1 MNKSIETRAYEA
13 LIREMENEIKVV
25 EGQYEKEFARVCTLI
40 RVIAKLAPNPLS
52 IIQEV
57 QDSLNN
63 DGDIH
68 NNLVRFYQEN
78 YEE

>member
-13 LIREMENEIKVV
+13 LIREMESEIKVV

-40 RVIAKLAPNPLS
+40 RVIAKLVPNPLS
-52 IIQEV
+52 VIQEV
-57 QDSLNN
+57 QDSLNS

>member
-40 RVIAKLAPNPLS
+40 RVIAKLVPNPLS

-57 QDSLNN
+57 QDSLNS

>member
-1 MNKSIETRAYEA
+1 MNKSIEKRAYEA

-25 EGQYEKEFARVCTLI
+25 ETQYEKEFARVCTLI
-40 RVIAKLAPNPLS
+40 RVIAKLAPNPLL

-57 QDSLNN
+57 QDSLNS

-68 NNLVRFYQEN
+68 NNLVQFYSEN